1 MKRHPLV
8 WNGLLLYPSLGLPI
22 SKGARNE
29 LTFFLPMLVDSG
41 EPAPSTRIELLHAG
55 RSWGTID
62 LPAAKADK
70 DSLRQVGQLPID
82 KLPPGVYELKATIT
96 VSDRTIVR
104 TAVFTVI
111 P

>member
-1 MKRHPLV
+1 MTGCGGCRV
-8 WNGLLLYPSLGLPI
+8 VGL
-22 SKGARNE
+22 
-29 LTFFLPMLVDSG
+29 
-41 EPAPSTRIELLHAG
+41 
-55 RSWGTID
+55 WGC
-62 LPAAKADK
+62 
-70 DSLRQVGQLPID
+70 RVVGQLPID